1 MKKQNFLQASL
12 LLTVSAVFAK
22 LCGALFKLPLTN
34 LLGGTGMGYF
44 SCAYGLFL
52 PLYAVFVTGIS
63 TAVARPVADFAG
75 RGNLVATLRVRHVAR
90 IVCAGMGLAGSVLA
104 ILLAK
109 SFTLRTSGSLE
120 AYPAVLAIA
129 PAVLLCCLTAVERGY
144 YEGLCS
150 MTPTALSQAIEAVTK
165 LISGL
170 FLGKLCYHL
179 DLNFNLNFNILT
191 INFNSL
197 NFSPESRGALGAVL
211 GVTLSTLTG
220 YLWMIFQNLNQKK
233 QDSKNSKN
241 LNNIKNIPT
250 DREIFKLL
258 FRLMIPAALGA
269 LVTNLTS
276 LVDLMTIMR
285 CFQKMLAENIPE
297 FYQKACI
304 SPEIPVRDAPAF
316 VYGSFMGLSV
326 TVFNLVPSMTNML
339 AKGVLPCTAQAWS
352 AGDHRSALNYARQVL
367 LLTGMIAIPAGCGI
381 FALAEPVLTF
391 LFAGRDAEI
400 LTATAGL
407 RWLAPALI
415 FLCLAF
421 PVFSLLQA
429 IGKEQLP
436 VRIMLVGIAVK
447 TVLNFLLI
455 PEFCTA
461 GASISTSA
469 CYLVIL
475 ILAMQALRKAL
486 KSGGELHL
494 VKPFLAQIWGG
505 LLCAGSAWV
514 CYDRLLFHG
523 MHQRIALLIGIACA
537 VIIYI
542 LVICLSMQEELKILS
557 ENFNFKIKKFG
568 NSRKIRPTN

>member
-1 MKKQNFLQASL
+1 MKKQSFLQASL

-75 RGNLVATLRVRHVAR
+75 RGNLPAALRVRHVAR
-90 IVCAGMGLAGSVLA
+90 IFCAGMGLAGTVLA
-104 ILLAK
+104 IVLAK
-109 SFTLRTSGSLE
+109 SFTLRTSGSLD

-129 PAVLLCCLTAVERGY
+129 PAVFLCCLTAVERGY

-150 MTPTALSQAIEAVTK
+150 MTPTAVSQGIEAVTK
-165 LISGL
+165 LLSGL
-170 FLGKLCYHL
+170 FLGKLFY
-179 DLNFNLNFNILT
+179 NFNYLN
-191 INFNSL
+191 L

-220 YLWMIFQNLNQKK
+220 YLWMIFQNFMQKNQ
-233 QDSKNSKN
+233 NKN
-241 LNNIKNIPT
+241 LKNQDLNSDNIPA
-250 DREIFKLL
+250 DREIFKILI
-258 FRLMIPAALGA
+258 RLMIPAALGA

-276 LVDLMTIMR
+276 LVDLMTMMR
-285 CFQKMLAENIPE
+285 CFQNMLAENIPG

-304 SPEIPVRDAPAF
+304 SLEIPVRDAPAF

-326 TVFNLVPSMTNML
+326 TVFNLVPSLTNML
-339 AKGVLPCTAQAWS
+339 AKGVLPCTAQAWA
-352 AGDHRSALNYARQVL
+352 AGDRKSAANYARQVL
-367 LLTGMIAIPAGCGI
+367 ILTGMLAIPAGCGI
-381 FALAEPVLTF
+381 FVLAEPILEF

-400 LTATAGL
+400 LTASAGL

-429 IGKEQLP
+429 IGKEHLP
-436 VRIMLVGIAVK
+436 VQIMLVGIVVK
-447 TVLNFLLI
+447 ILLNFLLI

-461 GASISTSA
+461 GAAISTSV

-475 ILAMQALRKAL
+475 IFAILALRKAL
-486 KSGGELHL
+486 CEKSDKKAGENLHL
-494 VKPFLAQIWGG
+494 VKPFFSQIWGG
-505 LLCAGSAWV
+505 ILCAGSAWV
-514 CYDRLLFHG
+514 CYDRMIFHG
-523 MHQRIALLIGIACA
+523 MHQKISLMLAILCA
-537 VIIYI
+537 VLIYI
-542 LVICLSMQEELKILS
+542 LVLFLSCPKELK
-557 ENFNFKIKKFG
+557 EFKELKEIRE
-568 NSRKIRPTN
+568 SRKIRKIRQAKTN